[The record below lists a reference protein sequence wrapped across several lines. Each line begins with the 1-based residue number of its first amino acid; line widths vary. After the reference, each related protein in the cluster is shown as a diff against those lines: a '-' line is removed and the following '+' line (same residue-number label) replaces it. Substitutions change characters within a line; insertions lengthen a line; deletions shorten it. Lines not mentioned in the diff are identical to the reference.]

1 MEVEAMT
8 LSGGTPKTVTVTM
21 TIEEVLAIAA
31 LFGKFNGYAL
41 QRLDLPDRGDGPYGC
56 LVGEVI
62 NRYWDGGLA
71 EVGPKFSSLN
81 ELNFAPGESL

>member
-21 TIEEVLAIAA
+21 TIEEAVAIAA
-31 LFGKFNGYAL
+31 LFGKLNHYAL
-41 QRLDLPDRGDGPYGC
+41 DKLGLGGENVYDC
-56 LVGEVI
+56 LVGDVI